1 MPALFHVFHYEVQRT
16 ARISVEGFCMKI
28 NFDTEYRTASPAFGD
43 RIQNDNKISNSPKGF
58 MDTAAAGGVMMS
70 QGIMGDMPFAD
81 SGKEPVT
88 DLAAGLSATD
98 VQLKTDY
105 MSVMSLSMSDED
117 YSELVRTGQM
127 PEDMD
132 VTDSVTILDEIKAAL
147 IKGGADV
154 AGFTDTVDDKVLAEL
169 LHGQDLN
176 VSSEVVTQVKD
187 AVSMAMEVLPINDT
201 AAAYLVENSKSPTV
215 ENIYQAS
222 HAGVAEAKGGRRY
235 FSEDGYINMGGVQS
249 DSSDIE
255 ALRPQIEETIR
266 KAGLEVDD
274 RNYED
279 AKLLINY
286 NIPLTPETLLSLESI
301 RDLREEPDPN
311 KLAASVS
318 IALSAGIP
326 GQKANL
332 TYEESVYTQAEELT
346 ELVRSIPDE
355 AADAVVGEGLLLNL
369 RNLTKA
375 AEDLQAAPQTQA
387 PVIDTESMTREQI
400 HARRVLEEAR
410 ITMSVEANRLLLR
423 SNYRIDIA
431 PMEELVDA
439 LKEAEAALAHRLFPS
454 DDEEVSSSRM
464 KMYTDVKSELGSIPS
479 MPAAILGQYNGSGRL
494 QFGMSESFTLHE
506 VYESGSVRREAY
518 IRAEETYE
526 ALMTAPR
533 RDMGDS
539 ITKAFRNV
547 DDILEDLNME
557 QNDLNRRAV
566 RILGYNSIEITVEKI
581 EEVRTADIGLRD
593 VLNRLTPERV
603 LNMIRE
609 DVNPLNM
616 PIQELGDYLNR
627 QDGEPERQAADFAR
641 FLMQLE
647 RQNEI
652 TDLERDSY
660 IGIYRM
666 LAGLDR
672 TDDAA
677 VGKLMEMGLEMSF
690 ANLLAAMRSTAKSGM
705 DYSVGDDFGGVD
717 SIRSNARI
725 DEQISAAFTTGR
737 FAESARANESIIE
750 NLLMS
755 GEGVSLTGIEAINAL
770 KHKRGDWLA
779 PITDKILRSKAG
791 NDAPAPLSADDLSDR
806 VDDLLE
812 HMTGA
817 DEAVSA
823 YTSMLDEFK
832 EDLADMTLEADSYLD
847 VRAIR
852 TSMKQLNILSSLARD
867 EVYDIP
873 ADIDGEYTSIR
884 LTIRH
889 ESGAGRVAVTMMTES
904 IGVIASEF
912 SFRGEM
918 SGIIA
923 YEQESAFDR
932 LSQMTE
938 NLSEKLRFKPEL
950 VHTAH
955 IDPDNFTDSF
965 FDRKKSGNEIKDG
978 ADTADINNIELYRV
992 ARVFISALRAI

>member
-1 MPALFHVFHYEVQRT
+1 
-16 ARISVEGFCMKI
+16 MKI

-43 RIQNDNKISNSPKGF
+43 RIQNDSKINNSPKGF
-58 MDTAAAGGVMMS
+58 MDTAASGGVMMS
-70 QGIMGDMPFAD
+70 QGFMGDMPFAD
-81 SGKEPVT
+81 SEKEPIT
-88 DLAAGLSATD
+88 DLTAGLSATD

-132 VTDSVTILDEIKAAL
+132 VTDSVTILDDIKAAL
-147 IKGGADV
+147 IKGGTNV
-154 AGFTDTVDDKVLAEL
+154 AGFTDTINDEVLAEL
-169 LHGQDLN
+169 LHSQDLSVTPEN
-176 VSSEVVTQVKD
+176 VEKIND
-187 AVSMAMEVLPINDT
+187 AVSMAMEALPISDT
-201 AAAYLVENSKSPTV
+201 AAAYMVENSKSPTV

-222 HAGVAEAKGGRRY
+222 HAGVSEAKGGRRY
-235 FSEDGYINMGGVQS
+235 FSEDGYVNMGGMQTG
-249 DSSDIE
+249 SSDIE
-255 ALRPQIEETIR
+255 ALRPQIEDTIR
-266 KAGLEVDD
+266 KAGLEVND

-286 NIPLTPETLLSLESI
+286 NIPLTPETLLTLESLAE
-301 RDLREEPDPN
+301 LREEPDPN
-311 KLAASVS
+311 KLAAAVS

-332 TYEESVYTQAEELT
+332 TYEESIYTQAEELT
-346 ELVRSIPDE
+346 DLVRSIPDE
-355 AADAVVGEGLLLNL
+355 AADVVAGEGRLLNI

-375 AEDLQAAPQTQA
+375 AEELKAAPETKT

-410 ITMSVEANRLLLR
+410 ITMSIEANRVLLR
-423 SNYRIDIA
+423 SNYRIDIT

-439 LKEAEAALAHRLFPS
+439 LKEAEEALAQRLFPS
-454 DDEEVSSSRM
+454 EDEEVSSSRM
-464 KMYTDVKSELGSIPS
+464 KMYTEAKSELAAIPS
-479 MPAAILGQYNGSGRL
+479 MPAAILGQYTGAGRL
-494 QFGMSESFTLHE
+494 QFGATESFTLHQ
-506 VYESGSVRREAY
+506 VYESGSTRREAY

-547 DDILEDLNME
+547 DDILEDLNVE
-557 QNDLNRRAV
+557 LNDLNRRAV

-581 EEVRTADIGLRD
+581 EEVRTADLGLRD

-603 LNMIRE
+603 LNMIRQ

-616 PIQELGDYLNR
+616 PIQELGEYLNR

-666 LAGLDR
+666 LSKLDR

-677 VGKLMEMGLEMSF
+677 VGKLMEMGLEMNF

-705 DYSVGDDFGGVD
+705 DYSIGDDFGGVD
-717 SIRSNARI
+717 SVRSSARI
-725 DEQISAAFTTGR
+725 DEQISAAFTTGK

-755 GEGVSLTGIEAINAL
+755 GEGVSLTGMDAINAL
-770 KHKRGDWLA
+770 RNKRGDWLS
-779 PITDKILRSKAG
+779 PITDRIIQSRTEADVEL
-791 NDAPAPLSADDLSDR
+791 PVSADGLSDK

-812 HMTGA
+812 KMTGA

-823 YTSMLDEFK
+823 YTSMLGEFR
-832 EDLADMTLEADSYLD
+832 EDMADMILEADTYLD
-847 VRAIR
+847 VRAIQ
-852 TSMKQLNILSSLARD
+852 TSMKQINILSSLARD

-873 ADIDGEYTSIR
+873 ADIDGEYTAIR

-889 ESGAGRVAVTMMTES
+889 ESGAGRVAVSMMTES
-904 IGVIASEF
+904 IGVVASEF

-918 SGIIA
+918 SGYIA
-923 YEQESAFDR
+923 YEHESAFDR
-932 LSQMTE
+932 LSQMLDGLGET
-938 NLSEKLRFKPEL
+938 LGFKPEL
-950 VHTAH
+950 VHVNH
-955 IDPDNFTDSF
+955 INTNNFTDNF
-965 FDRKKSGNEIKDG
+965 FDREKRENEIKDEEVSS
-978 ADTADINNIELYRV
+978 DINNIELYRV